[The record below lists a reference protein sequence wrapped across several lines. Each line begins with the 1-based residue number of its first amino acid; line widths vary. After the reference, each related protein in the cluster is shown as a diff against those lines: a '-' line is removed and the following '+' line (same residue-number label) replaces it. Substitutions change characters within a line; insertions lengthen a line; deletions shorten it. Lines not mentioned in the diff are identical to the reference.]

1 MRDAACGDSIGC
13 GGICVTERSSAENPI
28 HRTRTDSTGWRRR
41 SSPAPSSSRV
51 SSRAGGLGGA
61 PGFRQD
67 ALQPGEGILEHLE
80 NHDVTYVVVARAPI
94 ALSGEAGM
102 ADTTGPGAPR
112 MADDLDDL
120 DDSRAPTPTPPAFAP
135 LPPTQAAS
143 LPGRAQ
149 DLHL

>member
-1 MRDAACGDSIGC
+1 MRAAACGDSIRC
-13 GGICVTERSSAENPI
+13 AVICVTARSSAENPI
-28 HRTRTDSTGWRRR
+28 PRTRTDSTGWRRR

-51 SSRAGGLGGA
+51 SSRTGGLGGA

-102 ADTTGPGAPR
+102 ADTTGQERPAW
-112 MADDLDDL
+112 
-120 DDSRAPTPTPPAFAP
+120 PTTWTTSTTP
-135 LPPTQAAS
+135 
-143 LPGRAQ
+143 
-149 DLHL
+149 